1 MKKILFILTAAVM
14 LVACKSQQVSMDAFY
29 PTKCEYLNTEGDG
42 SITVRAY
49 GSGRN
54 NIDAFA
60 QARKNALHEVIFKGI
75 TVPGNTYLSRPLIM
89 EVNAEEKYAEFFNAF
104 FADNGPYEEF
114 VSKEDRRLST
124 NEKESSVTQKKTST
138 TVRVLRPQ
146 LQKYLKENNIIK

>member
-1 MKKILFILTAAVM
+1 MKKILLIAIAAMM
-14 LVACKSQQVSMDAFY
+14 LVACKSHQVSMDAFY
-29 PTKCEYLNTEGDG
+29 PTKCEYLNSEGDG

-54 NIDAFA
+54 NVDAFA
-60 QARKNALHEVIFKGI
+60 QARKNALQEVIFKGI
-75 TVPGNTYLSRPLIM
+75 AVPGNAYLSRPLIM

-114 VSKEDRRLST
+114 VSKQDRRLVT
-124 NEKESSVTQKKTST
+124 NEKEFSGTQKKTST
-138 TVRVLRPQ
+138 TVRVLRSQ